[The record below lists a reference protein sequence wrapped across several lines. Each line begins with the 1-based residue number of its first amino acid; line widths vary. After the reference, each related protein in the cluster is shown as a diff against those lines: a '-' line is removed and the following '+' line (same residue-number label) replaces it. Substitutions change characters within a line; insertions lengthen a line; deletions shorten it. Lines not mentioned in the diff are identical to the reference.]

1 MTYEEVSTIIGENLK
16 KFRAAIHLSQL
27 ATATGIGMAEAHYR
41 SLEHGESNPELKT
54 LCKVCWYFGIELKD
68 LVSLCKELPS
78 AILHWKEPD
87 QRE

>member
-41 SLEHGESNPELKT
+41 SLEHGESNPELKDFVQG
-54 LCKVCWYFGIELKD
+54 L
-68 LVSLCKELPS
+68 LVFRHRAKGSS
-78 AILHWKEPD
+78 
-87 QRE
+87 